1 MSKIGLRYDSNEVSK
16 TESFLNQQN
25 DLMQQADEEK
35 ELQNKKILRY
45 VVILGGVA
53 LTLILFR
60 VFLKKRK

>member
-1 MSKIGLRYDSNEVSK
+1 MSKIGLRFDSNEISK
-16 TESFLNQQN
+16 TESFLNKQN
-25 DLMQQADEEK
+25 DLLQQADEDK
-35 ELQNKKILRY
+35 EVQNKKILRY

>member
-1 MSKIGLRYDSNEVSK
+1 MSKIGLRFDSNEISK
-16 TESFLNQQN
+16 TESFLNKQN